1 MRQVLGGIEI
11 FGQWRNHKP
20 CALVIYFGR
29 SAAGIESPRTLF
41 GGRIRPLALAMAAT
55 TVRPVAAAHVA
66 VVSCPQAIPSSW
78 NLPAARFD
86 GVRMLSHPA
95 NQPPANAEALPIP
108 TPSSEGTR
116 AGTERYLRMDLPR
129 VKQCI
134 VALEQRTKMVR
145 FQCK

>member
-1 MRQVLGGIEI
+1 MRQVPGGIEI

-20 CALVIYFGR
+20 GARVIYFGR

-41 GGRIRPLALAMAAT
+41 GGRMKPLALAMAAT
-55 TVRPVAAAHVA
+55 TMRPVA

-78 NLPAARFD
+78 NLPAARLD
-86 GVRMLSHPA
+86 GVRMLPHPA
-95 NQPPANAEALPIP
+95 NQPPANAEALPILAP
-108 TPSSEGTR
+108 PSEGAR
-116 AGTERYLRMDLPR
+116 AVTERYLRMDLPK

-134 VALEQRTKMVR
+134 AALEQRTKMVR